1 MLNRAAS
8 ITIAC
13 LLAIAGALGATPR
26 LGATLRF
33 GAVHAAAEA
42 APTCCGGHCQCGDAC
57 QCAADKGPT
66 SPEDE
71 SPALPERSRGE
82 RAPLVGV
89 PVASI
94 AAVTLSEP
102 IDLGALPCASSE
114 LAAPPSCRL
123 RLALVSRWT
132 T

>member
-1 MLNRAAS
+1 MLNRAVS

-26 LGATLRF
+26 LGTA
-33 GAVHAAAEA
+33 HAAAEA
-42 APTCCGGHCQCGDAC
+42 APTCCGGNCQCGDAC

-66 SPEDE
+66 SPDDE
-71 SPALPERSRGE
+71 LPALPERSRGE

-89 PVASI
+89 PVAAI

-102 IDLGALPCASSE
+102 IDLGARPCVSSE

>member
-1 MLNRAAS
+1 MLNRAVS

-13 LLAIAGALGATPR
+13 LLAIAGALGATP
-26 LGATLRF
+26 RF

-66 SPEDE
+66 SPDDE

-89 PVASI
+89 PVAAI
-94 AAVTLSEP
+94 AAVTLAEP